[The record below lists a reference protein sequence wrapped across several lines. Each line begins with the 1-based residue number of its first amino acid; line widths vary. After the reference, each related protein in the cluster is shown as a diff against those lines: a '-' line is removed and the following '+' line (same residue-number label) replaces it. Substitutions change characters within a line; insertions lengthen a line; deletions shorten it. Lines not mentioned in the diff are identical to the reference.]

1 MNKGSLFVISGPSGT
16 GKGTV
21 CDKLLE
27 REQIFL
33 SVSSTTRDKRAGEI
47 DGVTYNYTTTEN
59 FKKMIDADEMLEWA
73 TYGGNYY
80 GTPKKTVEDMLNE
93 GKNVLLEIEP
103 QGALKVKN
111 LLPETFLIF
120 VIPPSMKELKN
131 RLLSRG
137 RENAEQINERLAAA
151 SWEMRQASKYNE
163 IVVNDN
169 LDLCVERIA
178 EIIRLRSEKIL
189 ELERLLNEKI

>member
-21 CDKLLE
+21 CEKLLE
-27 REQIFL
+27 KEKIFL
-33 SVSSTTRDKRAGEI
+33 SVSSTTRDRRAGEI
-47 DGVTYNYTTTEN
+47 DGVTYNYIKTED
-59 FKKMIDADEMLEWA
+59 FKKMIDDGEMLEWA
-73 TYGGNYY
+73 TYSGNYY
-80 GTPKKTVEDMLNE
+80 GTPKKTVEDMLNS

-131 RLLSRG
+131 RLLLRG
-137 RENAEQINERLAAA
+137 RETPQQIDERLAAA
-151 SWEMRQASKYNE
+151 TWEMQQAAKYNE

-169 LDLCVERIA
+169 LDLCVERIS

-189 ELERLLNEKI
+189 ELERLLHEKI